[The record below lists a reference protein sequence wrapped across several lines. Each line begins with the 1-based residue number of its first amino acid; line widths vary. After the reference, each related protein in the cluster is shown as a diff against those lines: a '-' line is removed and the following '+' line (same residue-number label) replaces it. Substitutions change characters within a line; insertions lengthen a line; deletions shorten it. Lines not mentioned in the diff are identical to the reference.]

1 MQQVKIKKGYL
12 GRYKK
17 KHQITAAL
25 LTKLS
30 GIPHNTQT
38 ELNKGGWMRMGTL
51 LKILTHCPDFNVHNA
66 IISRL
71 DNDHRKALEDLYF
84 QQQGTDVSY
93 HSIGEDDDSIS

>member
-17 KHQITAAL
+17 KHQITTAL
-25 LTKLS
+25 LTTLS
-30 GIPHNTQT
+30 GIPPWTQT
-38 ELNKGGWMRMGTL
+38 LLNKGGWMRMGTL
-51 LKILTHCPDFNVHNA
+51 LKLLAHCPDFNVHNA

-71 DNDHRKALEDLYF
+71 DNDHKKALEDLYF

-93 HSIGEDDDSIS
+93 LVDEEENN